1 MNHLAQ
7 LPLKPW
13 QPSRLIWLLSG
24 VVFLIAANHG
34 ILGKSETPLASP
46 SSLPYQE
53 GQALPLPEEDWDIT
67 DPNVLSLELD
77 AAVTLP
83 DLDQP
88 VESPKLREAP
98 LLKSAPISE
107 ASSQTAALP
116 EEPSLKETQIES
128 LKAPQPLKY
137 KVHRGD
143 SLWKVSQQFDIDPE
157 SLAAA
162 NGLNVNRYLQTGQIL
177 LIPPGK
183 GVYHTIKRGES
194 IWQICQGYGID
205 ISLVLEENQI
215 ENPEQIQEGHKLFLP
230 GARPKKN
237 SVEFIWP
244 VRGRLTSGYG
254 YRQHP
259 MGGQSKFHCGID
271 IAAPVGRTIFA
282 AMDGKVTFTGRRG
295 SLGLAVLI
303 LHDNGYSTVYGHAA
317 SILVRSG
324 QQVRQ
329 GDPIALVG
337 NTGMST
343 GPHLH
348 FEIRKSGRAINPR
361 PLLP

>member
-1 MNHLAQ
+1 MNNLAQ

-13 QPSRLIWLLSG
+13 QPSRLIWILSG
-24 VVFLIAANHG
+24 VVFLIAANQG
-34 ILGKSETPLASP
+34 IPGDGDSTMASP
-46 SSLPYQE
+46 SPMLYRE
-53 GQALPLPEEDWDIT
+53 GQALPYSEENWDILDSGILSLDLNEAIRLPELDSSEDDLEPQAT
-67 DPNVLSLELD
+67 SSLR
-77 AAVTLP
+77 
-83 DLDQP
+83 
-88 VESPKLREAP
+88 SP
-98 LLKSAPISE
+98 PISE
-107 ASSQTAALP
+107 ASPQTAVV
-116 EEPSLKETQIES
+116 SCVTETQEPVEVS
-128 LKAPQPLKY
+128 KVPQPLKY
-137 KVHRGD
+137 KVRRGD
-143 SLWKVSQQFDIDPE
+143 SLWKVSQQFNIDPE

-183 GVYHTIKRGES
+183 GVYHAVKRGES
-194 IWQICQGYGID
+194 VWQICQGYGVDANRVI
-205 ISLVLEENQI
+205 EENRI
-215 ENPEQIQEGHKLFLP
+215 ENPSQLQEGQKLFLP
-230 GARPKKN
+230 GARPKKK

-271 IAAPVGRTIFA
+271 IAAPVGRTIYA
-282 AMDGKVTFTGRRG
+282 AMDGKVLSTGRRG
-295 SLGLAVLI
+295 SLGLAVVI
-303 LHDNGYSTVYGHAA
+303 QHDEQYSTIYGHAS

-324 QQVRQ
+324 QQVKQ

-337 NTGMST
+337 NTGLST

>member
-1 MNHLAQ
+1 MNNLAQ

-13 QPSRLIWLLSG
+13 HPSRLIWLLSG

-34 ILGKSETPLASP
+34 ILGESESPMASP
-46 SSLPYQE
+46 SPPLYRE

-83 DLDQP
+83 DLEQSAEP
-88 VESPKLREAP
+88 AKPQEAP
-98 LLKSAPISE
+98 PLQSAPIPE

-116 EEPSLKETQIES
+116 EEPSLKKPEVES
-128 LKAPQPLKY
+128 PRTPQPLKY
-137 KVHRGD
+137 EVRWGD
-143 SLWKVSQQFDIDPE
+143 SLWKVSQQFDVDPE

-162 NGLNVNRYLQTGQIL
+162 NGLSVNRYLQPGQTL

-183 GVYHTIKRGES
+183 GIYHTVKRGES
-194 IWQICQGYGID
+194 IWQICQGYGVD
-205 ISLVLEENQI
+205 ASLVLEENRI
-215 ENPEQIQEGHKLFLP
+215 EDPVQIQEGQKVFLP

-237 SVEFIWP
+237 SVDFIWP

-282 AMDGKVTFTGRRG
+282 GMDGKVTSTGRQG
-295 SLGLAVLI
+295 SLGLAVTI
-303 LHDNGYSTVYGHAA
+303 QHDNGYSTVYGHAS

-337 NTGMST
+337 NTGLST